1 MNEDRQLKETICAD
15 FDATEMGERGV
26 PMKRTWLSLFYETG
40 YLLVAGVFLLIAPET
55 AFNLLF
61 SNNSYGDV
69 LPRLLGTVLLS
80 IGVIFVQIVRMHIEE
95 LYTTTIVVRVPL
107 MAVNLALFTYS
118 GNPLFLTLFV
128 IVTLGVVLTV
138 TGYVLD
144 QRDKVNDSRT

>member
-1 MNEDRQLKETICAD
+1 MRSA
-15 FDATEMGERGV
+15 ERGV
-26 PMKRTWLSLFYETG
+26 HMKLTWLSLFYETG
-40 YLLVAGVFLLIAPET
+40 YLLVAGFLLLTAPDT
-55 AFNLLF
+55 AFNVLL

-80 IGVIFVQIVRMHIEE
+80 IGVVFVQIVRMHIEE

-128 IVTLGVVLTV
+128 IVTFGVVLTI

-144 QRDKVNDSRT
+144 QRGKVKDSRT

>member
-1 MNEDRQLKETICAD
+1 
-15 FDATEMGERGV
+15 
-26 PMKRTWLSLFYETG
+26 MKRTWLSLFYETG
-40 YLLVAGVFLLIAPET
+40 YLLVAGFLLLTAPDT
-55 AFNLLF
+55 AFNVLL

-80 IGVIFVQIVRMHIEE
+80 IGVVFVQIVRMHIEE

-107 MAVNLALFTYS
+107 MAVNLGLFLYS

-128 IVTLGVVLTV
+128 IVTLGVVLTI

-144 QRDKVNDSRT
+144 QRSKVNDSGT

>member
-1 MNEDRQLKETICAD
+1 MRSAET
-15 FDATEMGERGV
+15 GV
-26 PMKRTWLSLFYETG
+26 HMKRTWLSLFYETG
-40 YLLVAGVFLLIAPET
+40 YLLVAGVFLLAAPDT

-95 LYTTTIVVRVPL
+95 LYTTTIVVRAPL
-107 MAVNLALFTYS
+107 IAVNLWLFYYS

-138 TGYVLD
+138 TGFVLD
-144 QRDKVNDSRT
+144 QRSKVNDSST

>member
-1 MNEDRQLKETICAD
+1 MRIEEKALHMPTRRTET
-15 FDATEMGERGV
+15 GERGV

-40 YLLVAGVFLLIAPET
+40 YLLVAGVFLLAAPET

-61 SNNSYGDV
+61 SNISYGDV
-69 LPRLLGTVLLS
+69 LPRLMGTVLLS

-144 QRDKVNDSRT
+144 RRGKVSDNRS

>member
-1 MNEDRQLKETICAD
+1 MRSA
-15 FDATEMGERGV
+15 EREIQ
-26 PMKRTWLSLFYETG
+26 MKLTWLSLFYETG
-40 YLLVAGVFLLIAPET
+40 YLLVAGVFLLAAPDT
-55 AFNLLF
+55 AFKLLF

-69 LPRLLGTVLLS
+69 LPRLLGTVLLA

-107 MAVNLALFTYS
+107 MAVNLWLFYYS

-138 TGYVLD
+138 TGYLLD
-144 QRDKVNDSRT
+144 QRSKVNDSST

>member
-1 MNEDRQLKETICAD
+1 MTSA
-15 FDATEMGERGV
+15 EMGV
-26 PMKRTWLSLFYETG
+26 HMTRTWLSLFYETG
-40 YLLVAGVFLLIAPET
+40 YLLVAGVFLLAAPDT
-55 AFNLLF
+55 AFKLLF

-69 LPRLLGTVLLS
+69 LPRLFGTVLFS
-80 IGVIFVQIVRMHIEE
+80 IGAIFVQIVRMHIEE

-107 MAVNLALFTYS
+107 MAVNLWLFYYS

-144 QRDKVNDSRT
+144 QRSKVNDSRT

>member
-1 MNEDRQLKETICAD
+1 
-15 FDATEMGERGV
+15 
-26 PMKRTWLSLFYETG
+26 MKRTWLSLFYETG
-40 YLLVAGVFLLIAPET
+40 YLLVAGVFLLAAPDT
-55 AFNLLF
+55 AFKLLF

-80 IGVIFVQIVRMHIEE
+80 IGVIFVQIVRMHIEK

-107 MAVNLALFTYS
+107 MAINLWLFYYS

-128 IVTLGVVLTV
+128 IVTLGVMLTV

-144 QRDKVNDSRT
+144 QRIKVNDSST

>member
-1 MNEDRQLKETICAD
+1 MFAAR
-15 FDATEMGERGV
+15 ERGV

-40 YLLVAGVFLLIAPET
+40 YLLVAGVLLLVAPDT

-61 SNNSYGDV
+61 SNTSYGDV

-144 QRDKVNDSRT
+144 QRSKVNDSRT

>member
-1 MNEDRQLKETICAD
+1 
-15 FDATEMGERGV
+15 
-26 PMKRTWLSLFYETG
+26 MKRTWSSLFYETG
-40 YLLVAGVFLLIAPET
+40 YLLVAGVFLLAAPDT
-55 AFNLLF
+55 AFKLLF

-80 IGVIFVQIVRMHIEE
+80 IGAIFVQIVRMHIEE

-107 MAVNLALFTYS
+107 MAVNLWLFTYS

-128 IVTLGVVLTV
+128 IVTLGVVLTI

-144 QRDKVNDSRT
+144 QRSKVNESRT

>member
-1 MNEDRQLKETICAD
+1 
-15 FDATEMGERGV
+15 
-26 PMKRTWLSLFYETG
+26 MKLTWLSLFYETG
-40 YLLVAGVFLLIAPET
+40 YLLGGGVFLLAAPDM
-55 AFNLLF
+55 AFKLLF

-95 LYTTTIVVRVPL
+95 LYTTTIVVRAPL
-107 MAVNLALFTYS
+107 IAVNLWLFYYS

-128 IVTLGVVLTV
+128 IVTSGVVLTA

-144 QRDKVNDSRT
+144 QRSKVNESRS

>member
-1 MNEDRQLKETICAD
+1 M
-15 FDATEMGERGV
+15 
-26 PMKRTWLSLFYETG
+26 
-40 YLLVAGVFLLIAPET
+40 
-55 AFNLLF
+55 
-61 SNNSYGDV
+61 

-80 IGVIFVQIVRMHIEE
+80 IGAIFVQIVRMHIEE

-107 MAVNLALFTYS
+107 MAVNLWLFTYS

-144 QRDKVNDSRT
+144 QRSKVYDRRH

>member
-1 MNEDRQLKETICAD
+1 MRSA
-15 FDATEMGERGV
+15 ERGV
-26 PMKRTWLSLFYETG
+26 GMKRTWLSLFYETG
-40 YLLVAGVFLLIAPET
+40 YLLVAGVFLLAAPDT

-61 SNNSYGDV
+61 SDTSYGDV

-80 IGVIFVQIVRMHIEE
+80 IGAIFVQIVRMHIEE

-107 MAVNLALFTYS
+107 MAVNLWLFSYS

-128 IVTLGVVLTV
+128 IIALGVVLTV

-144 QRDKVNDSRT
+144 QRSKVNDSRA

>member
-1 MNEDRQLKETICAD
+1 
-15 FDATEMGERGV
+15 
-26 PMKRTWLSLFYETG
+26 MKRTWLSLFYETG
-40 YLLVAGVFLLIAPET
+40 YLLVAGVFLLAAPDT
-55 AFNLLF
+55 AFKLLF

-80 IGVIFVQIVRMHIEE
+80 IGVIFVQIVRMHIEK

-107 MAVNLALFTYS
+107 MAINLWLFIYS

-144 QRDKVNDSRT
+144 QRSKVNDSST